1 MITVKLTKDEL
12 HMLNEACNE
21 FELGFHN
28 GWKYSGYKKREI
40 KDYYNAINKLFNTPQ
55 RNISEIW

>member
-12 HMLNEACNE
+12 HMLREACNE
-21 FELGFHN
+21 FELPFN
-28 GWKYSGYKKREI
+28 DGWKYSGYEKSEI

-55 RNISEIW
+55 PNISEIW